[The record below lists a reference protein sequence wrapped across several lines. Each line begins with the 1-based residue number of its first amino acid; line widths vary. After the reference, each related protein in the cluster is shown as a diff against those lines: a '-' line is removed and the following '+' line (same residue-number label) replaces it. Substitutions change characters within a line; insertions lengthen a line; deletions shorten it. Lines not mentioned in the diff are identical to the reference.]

1 MDGCEDAFSTN
12 LFTVYGGNRVAIGDS
27 SHYSKIKDDAISKH
41 YSYKVADLKTVA
53 NSTKVIRGNETYR
66 LVYILAYQNVKK
78 QTIGEYE
85 FKQYVTVDD
94 DTRAVALD
102 ESRADTD
109 IVKTQ
114 IVWDHEDCAN
124 DGADIEGCVAKINLT
139 TYLKCYTDDAYSIP
153 TPVEPVKLE
162 DRVTIG
168 DTLYCELRFLDPTI
182 KKYLHVN
189 TVHVVT
195 TDKDGKDVYKNI
207 VPTGWY
213 TAGKKTIDYTR
224 FEVLVYWPR
233 KLAKIICNARVGSY
247 SDCFGNSD
255 CIACDKDECTIC
267 RSGYT

>member
-1 MDGCEDAFSTN
+1 MAYRN
-12 LFTVYGGNRVAIGDS
+12 L
-27 SHYSKIKDDAISKH
+27 K
-41 YSYKVADLKTVA
+41 
-53 NSTKVIRGNETYR
+53 
-66 LVYILAYQNVKK
+66 Q

-85 FKQYVTVDD
+85 FKQYVTIDD

-109 IVKTQ
+109 IVKTH

-124 DGADIEGCVAKINLT
+124 DGGNLEDCVTKINLT
-139 TYLKCYTDDAYSIP
+139 TVLTCYVDDQYSIP

-168 DTLYCELRFLDPTI
+168 DTLYCELKFLDPTI
-182 KKYLHVN
+182 KKYLHIT

-195 TDKDGKDVYKNI
+195 TAPDGKVVYKNI

-213 TAGKKTIDYTR
+213 TNGTKTIDYTR

-233 KLAKIICNARVGSY
+233 KLAKIIVNARVSIY
-247 SDCFGNSD
+247 SSCFDDSNCVS
-255 CIACDKDECTIC
+255 CDKDECLMC
-267 RSGYT
+267 RSSLFTQE